1 MKFKTILLCKIYGVY
16 LLLLNLLHI
25 SSCRPYRIFEKT
37 KSPSAPDYTNE
48 KNWIALPWLHDVA
61 DSIPANC
68 SVPQNQNNAKADVF
82 YVHPTLY
89 ASGSKWNADVS
100 DKKVNKKNEFS
111 VLHQASAFNAAG
123 RVYAPRY
130 RQAVL
135 KAFFDE
141 VKGKPALDLA
151 YSDVKKAFEQYLK
164 FWNEGRPIILV
175 GHSQGARHVVQLLKD
190 FFDGTEL
197 QGKLIAAYPI
207 GIPFQKED
215 LKNLSVSNDER
226 QTGCYV
232 TWNTFAWNTKT
243 KSQIERYK
251 GVPCVNPLTMK
262 NDTVYAAASMNKG
275 GITSKKFEIHDNVC
289 DAQVH
294 GNVLWVHKPKKALG
308 LRIMKSYH
316 LGDISLFYM
325 NIRTNAILR
334 TEEYFKSHK

>member
-1 MKFKTILLCKIYGVY
+1 MNRKIVTYPYCITTLFLLSLIF
-16 LLLLNLLHI
+16 I
-25 SSCRPYRIFEKT
+25 ISCRPYVSFEKT
-37 KSPSAPDYTNE
+37 KTPPAPDYTNE
-48 KNWIALPWLHDVA
+48 KSWIALPWLLDVA
-61 DSIPANC
+61 DSVPANC
-68 SVPQNQNNAKADVF
+68 SVAANQKNAKADVF
-82 YVHPTLY
+82 YIHPTLFLNG
-89 ASGSKWNADVS
+89 SGWNADLN
-100 DKKVNKKNEFS
+100 DKDVNRKTEF
-111 VLHQASAFNAAG
+111 VVMHQASAFNAAG

-135 KAFFDE
+135 KSFFDE
-141 VKGKPALDLA
+141 VKGKPALDVA
-151 YSDVKKAFEQYLK
+151 YEDVKKAFEHYLN

-215 LKNLSVSNDER
+215 LKNLSFSNDER
-226 QTGCYV
+226 QTGCYI
-232 TWNTFAWNTKT
+232 TWNTFVWNTT
-243 KSQIERYK
+243 RKSQVQRYK

-262 NDTVYAAASMNKG
+262 NDTAYAGASMNKG
-275 GITSKKFEIHDNVC
+275 GITSKKFQILDNVC

-294 GNVLWVHKPKKALG
+294 GNLLWVHKPKKALG
-308 LRIMKSYH
+308 LKIMKSYH

-325 NIRTNAILR
+325 NIRTNAIIR